1 MQAQEAVSEELMESY
16 IDKTLEV
23 LVEEKVEGEDKVYI
37 GRSYMDCP
45 EIDGEVYIY
54 SDKYLEIGNF
64 YDIVIEDSMEYD
76 LIGRTK

>member
-1 MQAQEAVSEELMESY
+1 M
-16 IDKTLEV
+16 
-23 LVEEKVEGEDKVYI
+23 EGEDKVYI